1 MFPCTGCGLCCQNIT
16 NIEELKGYDLGNG
29 ICKYFDHISN
39 QCKIYDNRPDIC
51 RVDKMFDL
59 VYSKKFT
66 QKEFYIGNA
75 KVCNYLQEQYK
86 IDKSYRVQIDKGV

>member
-16 NIEELKGYDLGNG
+16 NIQELKAYDLGNG
-29 ICKYFDHISN
+29 TCKYFDHFN
-39 QCKIYDNRPDIC
+39 HVCTIYNDRPTIC

-66 QKEFYIGNA
+66 RKEFYIENA
-75 KVCNYLQEQYK
+75 KACNKFQELYHFDKNFIVK
-86 IDKSYRVQIDKGV
+86 IGE